1 MKKKHVSQAT
11 PQPIYV
17 VDSAG
22 SIRPLHDRYT
32 SMIDLQQGGR
42 VFYRANSVP
51 GGLEEEEGMKDDS
64 VQKAASASEETL
76 PDVPPPSRAASL
88 APIDQS
94 ALAAAGIGARP
105 RK

>member
-1 MKKKHVSQAT
+1 
-11 PQPIYV
+11 
-17 VDSAG
+17 
-22 SIRPLHDRYT
+22 
-32 SMIDLQQGGR
+32 MIDLQQGGQ

-64 VQKAASASEETL
+64 AQKAALASEETL

-94 ALAAAGIGARP
+94 ALAAAGNDAEEQTPSDVDRKGALTLSNEQNQQ
-105 RK
+105 KMQHIIHCAA